1 MDYNET
7 PMKGIIM
14 STDITPET
22 ATTQQLLDE
31 ARETRIRATKK
42 IVVKKLAMYGALIAA
57 VVVIER
63 MTRVDEET
71 EETDD

>member
-1 MDYNET
+1 
-7 PMKGIIM
+7 M
-14 STDITPET
+14 STDIIHEP

-31 ARETRIRATKK
+31 ARAARIRATKK
-42 IVVKKLAMYGALIAA
+42 IVVKKLAMYGAIIGA
-57 VVVIER
+57 VVVVER

>member
-1 MDYNET
+1 
-7 PMKGIIM
+7 M

-22 ATTQQLLDE
+22 ATAQQLLDE

-71 EETDD
+71 EETED

>member
-1 MDYNET
+1 
-7 PMKGIIM
+7 M

-42 IVVKKLAMYGALIAA
+42 IVAKKLAMYGVLIAA

-63 MTRVDEET
+63 VTRVDEET
-71 EETDD
+71 EETDN